1 MIIQNNN
8 CTINNSQ
15 IGENNYMTNASQ
27 DIDWVKWNLLCQEL
41 KQNIKTYEDTL
52 IVKEL
57 EKQVKEKNKNSLKKF
72 VKDNYKNF
80 FADILSGII
89 SSNFSD
95 LIKHILF
102 P

>member
-15 IGENNYMTNASQ
+15 IGENNYMTNSSQ
-27 DIDWVKWNLLCQEL
+27 EIDWDKWILLCQEL
-41 KQNIKTYEDTL
+41 KQNVNSPKNNL
-52 IVKEL
+52 IVKKL
-57 EKQVKEKNKNSLKKF
+57 ENEIKKKNKNSLKKF

-80 FADILSGII
+80 FADVLSGII

-95 LIKHILF
+95 LIKYILF
-102 P
+102 H

>member
-8 CTINNSQ
+8 CNINNSQ
-15 IGENNYMTNASQ
+15 IGENNYMTNSSQ
-27 DIDWVKWNLLCQEL
+27 EIDWDKWILLCQEL
-41 KQNIKTYEDTL
+41 KQNVNSPKNIL

-57 EKQVKEKNKNSLKKF
+57 ENEIKKKNKNSLKKF

-80 FADILSGII
+80 FADVLSGII

-102 P
+102 H

>member
-15 IGENNYMTNASQ
+15 IGKNNYMTNSSQ
-27 DIDWVKWNLLCQEL
+27 EIDWDKWILLCQEL
-41 KQNIKTYEDTL
+41 KQNVKSHKNIL

-57 EKQVKEKNKNSLKKF
+57 ENEIKKKNKNSLKKF

-80 FADILSGII
+80 FADVLSGII

-102 P
+102 H